1 MKKVLDGMIGS
12 LYKRASTKNSA
23 RAISPIHKE
32 VAMFSSSL
40 SQAFEAATPA
50 ACKALLAQD
59 INFTVA
65 VENDRGEWFLLH
77 AEDVAHAMNLAHNWV
92 DVMSAR
98 GASIWRIFD
107 DGIAPKNCGMVQP
120 EMEWPDDE

>member
-1 MKKVLDGMIGS
+1 
-12 LYKRASTKNSA
+12 
-23 RAISPIHKE
+23 
-32 VAMFSSSL
+32 MFSSSI

-50 ACKALLAQD
+50 ACKALIAQG

-77 AEDVAHAMNLAHNWV
+77 AENMDHAINLAQNWV
-92 DVMSAR
+92 DVMNAR

-107 DGIAPKNCGMVQP
+107 DGIAQKKCGMVQP
-120 EMEWPDDE
+120 EIEWHE